1 MCCVGELHSGGGLHC
16 IKWPACGPSFPPLPG
31 TYSPTVPVLRIRVT
45 LYADPDPTFHFACGS
60 GPCDV
65 NRVTVLYF
73 NEIHHFLLAFL
84 LFLSIFYSTV
94 PKQYTVPVARL
105 SNPDSIAYPDPHEF
119 TSSYLKDPDC
129 GAYVWILPEIV
140 KNNPVLAN
148 GVLRP
153 NSWT

>member
-1 MCCVGELHSGGGLHC
+1 MARLRTLV
-16 IKWPACGPSFPPLPG
+16 PSITRYLQ
-31 TYSPTVPVLRIRVT
+31 S
-45 LYADPDPTFHFACGS
+45 
-60 GPCDV
+60 
-65 NRVTVLYF
+65 
-73 NEIHHFLLAFL
+73 
-84 LFLSIFYSTV
+84 YSTSV
-94 PKQYTVPVARL
+94 ADSRYTEPVARL

-119 TSSYLKDPDC
+119 PSSYLKDPDC